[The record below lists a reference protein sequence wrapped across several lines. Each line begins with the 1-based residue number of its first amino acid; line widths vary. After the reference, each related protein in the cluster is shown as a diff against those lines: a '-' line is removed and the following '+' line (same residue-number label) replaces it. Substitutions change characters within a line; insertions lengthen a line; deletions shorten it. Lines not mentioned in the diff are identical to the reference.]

1 MPDPHPDPD
10 DLDAL
15 AAELAAIPN
24 LDDPLPT
31 QVWWRERAGA
41 QREAPPAARA
51 APAPAPAPAP
61 VPQRPAPPQTRV
73 LGVPAAAPAGPPV
86 TAGVPGPV
94 PPVAADAAVRPVA
107 PQQTSLPQQGNPPAP
122 PGRRRRRRWGRVVLG
137 VVAVLVI
144 FVLLAALAG
153 WQRYRGIERI
163 TVAGLAPGGPFTN
176 YLIVGSDSRDGIDP
190 NNPNAGAILG
200 DGTVSGQ
207 RTDTL
212 MVLQLRPD
220 RALLLSVPRDLL
232 LPIAG
237 AGYEDRVN
245 AAYSVGGPDALVQT
259 ISEGL
264 ALPIHHYAEV
274 DLAGFLGVVEATG
287 GVTIPF
293 DAPARDQNSGLY
305 VERAGDVRLDENQA
319 LAYVRSRYYERLVD
333 GEWVPE
339 VQGDL
344 DRVVRQQTFLR
355 AVAAEISATRN
366 PAALNGIAGALGDAV
381 AVDDGLSLRDS
392 VRLALRLRDFNPT
405 PVPLPVYPTT
415 TDDGASVL
423 VLAEGADAALSQFR
437 G

>member
-1 MPDPHPDPD
+1 MPDPHADPD

-41 QREAPPAARA
+41 RREAPPATRA
-51 APAPAPAPAP
+51 ATAPVPAPAP
-61 VPQRPAPPQTRV
+61 PQPAPPQTRV
-73 LGVPAAAPAGPPV
+73 LGTPDAAPARPPV
-86 TAGVPGPV
+86 PAGGPGPV
-94 PPVAADAAVRPVA
+94 PPVAAGGAVRPVA
-107 PQQTSLPQQGNPPAP
+107 PPQASPQLRAEWPAP
-122 PGRRRRRRWGRVVLG
+122 PVRRRRRRWGRAVLG
-137 VVAVLVI
+137 VVAMLAI

-190 NNPNAGAILG
+190 DNPNAAAILG

-212 MVLQLRPD
+212 MVLQLRAD
-220 RALLLSVPRDLL
+220 QALLLSVPRDLL

-264 ALPIHHYAEV
+264 ALPIHHYAEI

-305 VERAGDVRLDENQA
+305 VEQAGDVRLDANQA

-355 AVAAEISATRN
+355 AVAAEVSATRN
-366 PAALNGIAGALGDAV
+366 PLALNGVAGALGDAV
-381 AVDDGLSLRDS
+381 VVDDGLSLRDS

-423 VLAEGADAALSQFR
+423 VLDQGADAALAQFR
-437 G
+437 S